1 MKKVAVEKT
10 DLDTCV
16 TGAQSERIVV
26 TRGGFPVALIVG
38 IEGLDEEQ
46 AQLGASDKFWKLIRE
61 RRKEKTLTRSALE
74 EKLNRRAPRN
84 RRA

>member
-1 MKKVAVEKT
+1 MRKIAVEKS

-16 TGAQSERIVV
+16 TGAQSEQIVV
-26 TRGGFPVALIVG
+26 TRGGSPVALIVG

-46 AQLGASDKFWKLIRE
+46 ARLGASDKFWKLIRE
-61 RRKEKTLTRSALE
+61 RRKEKTLSRSALE
-74 EKLNRRAPRN
+74 AKLKGRAPRN